1 MPYQNISAQVSDEAM
16 QAIKEALATIE
27 TNLPFLITL
36 TDAERK
42 ALFKAGPK
50 RLSFVENA
58 LTASQDNPDIL
69 PKSFDAAGFAAH
81 VALFAALTEI
91 NTLIAQLASKVD
103 DTRMD
108 VGSSSMDDASD
119 VYNYVQA
126 AVKKTPG
133 LKPVADQLGQLFQQA
148 VATKA
153 ANAAAKKAAAQTA
166 KT

>member
-1 MPYQNISAQVSDEAM
+1 MPYQNISAQVSDKAM
-16 QAIKEALATIE
+16 QAIKDALAAIE
-27 TNLPFLITL
+27 TNLPFLISL

-42 ALFKAGPK
+42 SLFKAGPK

-58 LTASQDNPDIL
+58 LTAAQDNPDIL
-69 PKSFDAAGFAAH
+69 PKSFDADGFASH
-81 VALFAALTEI
+81 VALFATLTEI
-91 NTLIAQLASKVD
+91 NTLVAQLASKID

-108 VGSSSMDDASD
+108 VGSSAMDDASD

-153 ANAAAKKAAAQTA
+153 ANAAAKKAAALTA

>member
-1 MPYQNISAQVSDEAM
+1 MPYKNISAAITDQAM
-16 QAIKEALATIE
+16 QAIKDALTAIE

-36 TDAERK
+36 TDVERK

-58 LTASQDNPDIL
+58 LTAAQDNPDIL
-69 PKSFDAAGFAAH
+69 PKSFDAAGFAMH
-81 VALFAALTEI
+81 VALFGKLTEI
-91 NTLIAQLASKVD
+91 NTLVAQLASKLD
-103 DTRMD
+103 DTRMTA
-108 VGSSSMDDASD
+108 GSNSMDDASD

-153 ANAAAKKAAAQTA
+153 ANAAAKRAALKTA